1 MKWYLAMPCLFGAV
15 VVAQPSTTPPAATT
29 PPTADHAAASR
40 LAAQGDHLR
49 AIDFYQQILG
59 GDDSLAA
66 PVQVRR
72 GLAMSL
78 LMAGKTAEASR
89 VVMDAMER
97 FPEDAGL
104 QRVAAG
110 VFSSQGQYAQA
121 IEHLESAAVLE
132 PYHAT
137 DHANLGGLY
146 TKLGRFAE
154 AERALQRAGRLAP
167 KDAVVHRRL
176 GGLYLQARRYGDS
189 IEQLEL
195 AASLEPASP
204 TTAYLL
210 GQAREGVAEPEPALA
225 SYERAWQLD
234 PSYMD
239 AHYRTAQLSR
249 RLGQSAR
256 ADSAMAAYTRL
267 RNVGGGDADALKQMG
282 FLRDAIVE
290 SGDQP
295 DHIFALAKFLFDHG
309 YLDESQNRLEV
320 VLRQR
325 PDNYRAHNQLGN
337 IHLRRRNPALA
348 LVEYETAVGISP
360 DFEPALL
367 NAGNACMLLKE
378 PGRAIQFYTRV
389 VALAPEVAMAW
400 YGLGSAHL
408 ELDRREIASRILQQ
422 GMERTHPEGK
432 TKAAFLQQL
441 RKARLTCPPG
451 MFPFSELGFGTQQG
465 G

>member
-1 MKWYLAMPCLFGAV
+1 MKWCLAMPCLFVAAV
-15 VVAQPSTTPPAATT
+15 IAQPSATA
-29 PPTADHAAASR
+29 PTATAPVATGHAASL

-49 AIDFYQQILG
+49 AIDLYQQILAA
-59 GDDSLAA
+59 DDSLAA
-66 PVQVRR
+66 PVQVRH

-78 LMAGKTAEASR
+78 LMAGRIAEASS

-104 QRVAAG
+104 RRVAAG

-121 IEHLESAAVLE
+121 IEYLESAASLE
-132 PYHAT
+132 PDHAM
-137 DHANLGGLY
+137 DQANLGGLY
-146 TKLGRFAE
+146 TKLGRFDE
-154 AERALQRAGRLAP
+154 AERALLRAGQLAP

-176 GGLYLQARRYGDS
+176 GGLYLQRRRYEKAV
-189 IEQLEL
+189 EQLEL
-195 AASLEPASP
+195 AASLEPTSP

-225 SYERAWQLD
+225 SYERARQLD

-239 AHYRTAQLSR
+239 AHYRTAQLAR

-256 ADSAMAAYTRL
+256 ADSAMAAYTHL
-267 RNVGGGDADALKQMG
+267 RDVGGDDADALKQMG

-290 SGDQP
+290 SGEQP
-295 DHIFALAKFLFDHG
+295 DHIFALAKFLFDQG
-309 YLDESQNRLEV
+309 YLDESQNRLDA

-325 PDNYRAHNQLGN
+325 PDDYQAHNQLGN

-348 LVEYETAVGISP
+348 LIEYERAVGISP

-378 PGRAIQFYTRV
+378 PGQAIRFYERV

-400 YGLGSAHL
+400 FGLGSAHL
-408 ELDRREIASRILQQ
+408 ELGRPDIASKILQQ
-422 GMERTHPEGK
+422 GLQRTHPEGK

-441 RKARLTCPPG
+441 SKA
-451 MFPFSELGFGTQQG
+451 QQIDG
-465 G
+465 QRE